1 MKKNFILTE
10 QQKNDPKYMIEIIT
24 HDIKNMYELSDSLK
38 ANPEFMLSLIN
49 LTMRYFVNSTARVTR
64 LQIFYEN
71 LSDDLKHNVDFLLKA
86 IDEIIANDTTKTSSD
101 SLCAIFLKS
110 VIDPTFLIGNKQF
123 WQVIEDRNLMRAEY
137 KYYAN
142 PEVSILS
149 DKEKE
154 RLEKIKD
161 LYKSYLYHLNKQHV
175 ETAEKNRILLLR
187 SLRPSYRN
195 NPEFMLEL
203 IKIDPD
209 FTQLLTDTLK
219 ANHLFIALARMKNP
233 DVSKY
238 LAFSKARD
246 SVETVYERRKK
257 ALEEVS
263 NINESNFKEYLTLAE
278 RSDKD
283 FMLEL
288 IKHNPIIYK
297 FTLKSLR
304 ETKKFRKE
312 AIAANPDVKQYVE
325 EEEKLEQKARDEKAR
340 KRKLLNEILTEQEE
354 LKRKEALKREYQML
368 GENHPRLVLVNR
380 FINSKKSKALFVKGN
395 NITEEDLESA
405 INEVTEIYPELKSK
419 IDARNK
425 QSSAVYLNKF
435 ENVINGL
442 ISGELSIKE
451 YASDKGTRIKLRKI
465 LSDKSIKLEKLN
477 SIRAMVVNAIAN
489 GDLSAMDYIRIFS
502 PNDSISFSNTIIA
515 IKDFLRVTGRIL
527 PELVGPNKPIN
538 LANRRM
544 YELKKY
550 ERPYKVSDFLGSKRG
565 FVNPVTKKMEMVVI
579 TQEHL
584 DYAKKYLFIED
595 EYICATTMGEA
606 LNKLIKGDIT
616 REEIDERYN
625 SISQLSKKKKEK
637 EEKSS
642 ELDTINSEIDKQDD
656 KVANIQ
662 GLMQENGVQLPLENG
677 IVK

>member
-64 LQIFYEN
+64 LQFFYEN
-71 LSDDLKHNVDFLLKA
+71 LSDDLKHNVYFLLKA
-86 IDEIIANDTTKTSSD
+86 IDEIIANDTSKTSSD
-101 SLCAIFLKS
+101 SLCAIFLKN

-123 WQVIEDRNLMRAEY
+123 WQAIEDRNLMRAEY

-149 DKEKE
+149 EKEKE

-161 LYKSYLYHLNKQHV
+161 LYKSYLFHLDKQHV
-175 ETAEKNRILLLR
+175 ETAEKYRILLLR
-187 SLRPSYRN
+187 SLRPSDRN

-297 FTLKSLR
+297 FALKSLR

-312 AIAANPDVKQYVE
+312 AIAVNPDVKQYVE

-465 LSDKSIKLEKLN
+465 LSDKSIKLENLKA
-477 SIRAMVVNAIAN
+477 IREMVVNAIAN

-502 PNDSISFSNTIIA
+502 PEDSRNFSDTIIA
-515 IKDFLRVTGRIL
+515 IKEFLRVTGQIL

-544 YELKKY
+544 HELKKY

-565 FVNPVTKKMEMVVI
+565 FIDPVTKKTEMVVI

-584 DYAKKYLFIED
+584 DYARKYLFLED
-595 EYICATTMGEA
+595 EYLCATTIGEA

-625 SISQLSKKKKEK
+625 SFSQLSKKKKER

-656 KVANIQ
+656 KLANIQ
-662 GLMQENGVQLPLENG
+662 GLMKENGVQLPLENT

>member
-1 MKKNFILTE
+1 MKKKFILTE

-86 IDEIIANDTTKTSSD
+86 IDEIIANDTSKTSSD

-123 WQVIEDRNLMRAEY
+123 WQAIEDRNLMRAEY

-203 IKIDPD
+203 IKINPD

-451 YASDKGTRIKLRKI
+451 YASDKGTRIKLTKI
-465 LSDKSIKLEKLN
+465 LSDKSIKLENLN
-477 SIRAMVVNAIAN
+477 AIRAMVVNAIAN
-489 GDLSAMDYIRIFS
+489 GDLSAMDYMRIFS
-502 PNDSISFSNTIIA
+502 PEDSRNFSNTIIA
-515 IKDFLRVTGRIL
+515 IKEFLRVTGKIL

-662 GLMQENGVQLPLENG
+662 CLMQENGVQIPLENG